1 MSVCEQKEARSEETN
16 VHCECYGTICEM
28 LLKHMLHAKN
38 KKPSEYGA
46 QLNYMQI
53 VSTAIET
60 KQPTELQYQNY
71 SSSAEC

>member
-1 MSVCEQKEARSEETN
+1 
-16 VHCECYGTICEM
+16 M

-60 KQPTELQYQNY
+60 KQTTELQDQNY
-71 SSSAEC
+71 SSSQC